1 MEKPNRQRRRF
12 IKIVAFAGIC
22 WALLWKFLFPQKKV
36 SKTIVLKVQ
45 KREIPQRGALV
56 YRNARVV
63 VIKSEVEI
71 TAFSLVCTHLG
82 CSVNVTA
89 KNMACPCHGSLFDLQ
104 GEVLKGPA
112 DRPLQ
117 QLEVEDQGEYVVV
130 KA

>member
-1 MEKPNRQRRRF
+1 MEKTDQQRRRF
-12 IKIVAFAGIC
+12 IKIVVFAGVC
-22 WALLWKFLFPQKKV
+22 GTLLWKFLFPQKTA
-36 SKTIVLKVQ
+36 SKTIVLKV
-45 KREIPQRGALV
+45 KKAEIPQQGALV
-56 YRNARVV
+56 YRNARVA
-63 VIKSEVEI
+63 VIKAGEEI
-71 TAFSLVCTHLG
+71 TALSLVCTHLG

-117 QLEVEDQGEYVVV
+117 QLEVEDQGKNVVI